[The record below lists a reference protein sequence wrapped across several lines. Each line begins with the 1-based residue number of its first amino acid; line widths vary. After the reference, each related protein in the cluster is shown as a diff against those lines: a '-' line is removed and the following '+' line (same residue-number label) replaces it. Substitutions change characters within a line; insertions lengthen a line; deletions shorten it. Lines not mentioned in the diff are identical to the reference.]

1 MIRVY
6 WLLIGTLA
14 VWRITHLLYAE
25 DGPWNLLVRLRRR
38 AGEGF
43 WGELLDCFYC
53 LSVWIAMP
61 LAWLIGESWT
71 ERAILWPALS
81 GGAILLERLTV
92 RGDHPPSAF
101 YYEEEEK
108 PYGMLRTTETTDHEG
123 EPSDIDR
130 GSSSEESG
138 GGPK

>member
-1 MIRVY
+1 MPNSVLRK
-6 WLLIGTLA
+6 LIKPGRQKKLNDPGILDADRLLA

-25 DGPWNLLVRLRRR
+25 DGPWNLLVRLRQR

-81 GGAILLERLTV
+81 GGANLPERLTV

-101 YYEEEEK
+101 YYEDEK
-108 PYGMLRTTETTDHEG
+108 PYGMLRTTETTDT
-123 EPSDIDR
+123 
-130 GSSSEESG
+130 
-138 GGPK
+138 K